1 MLASTRFNSK
11 TFEEREHY
19 RILHRIVCI
28 YGTPLLI
35 KTSVP
40 LNTLLFVVEMNNEK
54 NQIEGVG
61 AIRNKVD
68 RKRHRVFSDY
78 SYNRFTYRGNYR
90 LTREQLKE
98 ADADMVAMLEM
109 ILFKGKS
116 HAKRQCG
123 ITLISSKVL
132 HGDRVRGCNLTER
145 MKDLF
150 DCLKPIKEKEEKE
163 EKVEM
168 KPVENLKIAIK

>member
-1 MLASTRFNSK
+1 
-11 TFEEREHY
+11 
-19 RILHRIVCI
+19 
-28 YGTPLLI
+28 
-35 KTSVP
+35 
-40 LNTLLFVVEMNNEK
+40 MNNEK

-145 MKDLF
+145 MKALF
-150 DCLKPIKEKEEKE
+150 DSLMNLIKMEKMEKEEKE
-163 EKVEM
+163 EKEE
-168 KPVENLKIAIK
+168 KGEAVENLKIAIK